1 MSDLFK
7 FYVLYKMNF
16 KNILMKYLL
25 KMLHLLDV
33 LRYTALFLIHVNI
46 SVTYMINFY
55 VILSHPYQKSVCIVL
70 SRWASSTFDIINP
83 VNTIRLQDFFHE
95 SMLYTIQ

>member
-46 SVTYMINFY
+46 SVTYMINRLCDPFAF
-55 VILSHPYQKSVCIVL
+55 LSENSLYCSVTL
-70 SRWASSTFDIINP
+70 G
-83 VNTIRLQDFFHE
+83 L
-95 SMLYTIQ
+95 